1 MNNKSIL
8 EESFIK
14 LIATCQYLPIIS
26 LGTDY
31 EFMIYD
37 RKGKRAYPGE
47 SSDSP
52 TANKFM
58 HLKNFFKDNALA
70 EIATNTRGC
79 IEGLLREIRIYHTE
93 IENKGKFSIEYS
105 PVYEIPDMTKE
116 ERILGCNPDIK
127 MYGDESSNPGAFRMN
142 WRPAGAHIHF
152 GVRTNL
158 PNLDRFLKKINT
170 YSNTSEILGALNK
183 NTQLYNTIM
192 NLTSPTNFIA
202 NLDATIGLLSVLATD
217 EVEKQKLRRTMYGQA
232 GSYRIKEYGIE
243 YRVLDI
249 LSLVDGCL
257 FSFILRLGRHMLRK
271 YTEMIFPVEEQL
283 EIRDI
288 INNSDREKAL
298 EKIISSETILKD
310 IMTCLCVRAGLGKT
324 RKFIEEFYKNPI
336 KDTNHLHRNIN
347 SALIVNHFRD
357 FLANSRGKDAAK
369 G

>member
-1 MNNKSIL
+1 MLDKDLI
-8 EESFIK
+8 EFITRVG
-14 LIATCQYLPIIS
+14 LQHNVRIS

-37 RKGKRAYPGE
+37 REGKRSYPGE
-47 SSDSP
+47 SPDSP
-52 TANKFM
+52 TSNRFM
-58 HLKNFFKDNALA
+58 HLNNFFKDNALA
-70 EIATNTRGC
+70 EIATTTRSC
-79 IEGLLREIRIYHTE
+79 IEGLLREIKIYHNE
-93 IENKGKFSIEYS
+93 IKNQGKFSIKYS

-116 ERILGCNPDIK
+116 ERVLGCNPDIK
-127 MYGDESSNPGAFRMN
+127 MYGDESDNPGAFRMN

-152 GVRTNL
+152 GLLTSSPSMNEL
-158 PNLDRFLKKINT
+158 MKKINT
-170 YSNTSEILGALNK
+170 YSNISEILDTLNK
-183 NTQLYNTIM
+183 NTPLYNTIM

-232 GSYRIKEYGIE
+232 GSYRIKEYGVE

-271 YTEMIFPVEEQL
+271 YTEMIFPIEEQL

-298 EKIISSETILKD
+298 EKIISSETILKN
-310 IMTCLCVRAGLGKT
+310 IMECLNRDAGFDET

-336 KDTNHLHRNIN
+336 KDTNYLHRNIN
-347 SALIVNHFRD
+347 SALIVNHFGN
-357 FLANSRGKDAAK
+357 FLVNQRKKDAAK